1 VSTTLI
7 SRGVFGTELKSSA
20 RDMNRKSTA
29 DPLTSIN
36 SRLAAVQR
44 PPITRRKPPA
54 VIEHPPSEREARLNR
69 ESSERQRALE
79 LIQRKKREMLGS
91 ETPSTVRGG
100 GYEDMY
106 NRADVEEAH
115 KFKDRRGGNIGRD
128 RRW

>member
-1 VSTTLI
+1 
-7 SRGVFGTELKSSA
+7 
-20 RDMNRKSTA
+20 
-29 DPLTSIN
+29 
-36 SRLAAVQR
+36 
-44 PPITRRKPPA
+44 
-54 VIEHPPSEREARLNR
+54 LNR

-79 LIQRKKREMLGS
+79 LIQRKKIEMLGS

-128 RRW
+128 RRWWIVSFTMNRILVTEAFTAIWDLGVFPGDIRSQLFTGQPTVGGLYFQWSIQ